1 MKKTMVAAPLFCL
14 DWNQTEGT
22 PVGSRDTFVDEFT
35 VTLIKSI
42 LDTLVFLFYSG
53 ARWSCCSMFPF
64 PESRQE
70 STCGAGVSLG
80 CLALSSSWCE
90 EIGQWDVYLI

>member
-1 MKKTMVAAPLFCL
+1 M
-14 DWNQTEGT
+14 
-22 PVGSRDTFVDEFT
+22 GSRDTFVVEFT
-35 VTLIKSI
+35 VTLIRSI
-42 LDTLVFLFYSG
+42 LDTLVFLFTSVFYSG
-53 ARWSCCSMFPF
+53 ARWSCCPRLPF

-90 EIGQWDVYLI
+90 EMGQWDVYLI